1 MLQRHRGDILFTNL
15 LREILFNRETSNKF
29 FFFFFIPRW
38 LCLLSDNQTVFK
50 FTRRSF
56 QIVTLVFS
64 LLCLFIRIDWITRIT
79 ICCSLF
85 SSFFFFFKSS
95 IREIRVLLNRIKEN
109 RHEKFFCFLRDIF
122 PDLFIHLLRSC
133 TETYFYRRVVT
144 TWWCLTFL

>member
-1 MLQRHRGDILFTNL
+1 MIFY
-15 LREILFNRETSNKF
+15 LRISWEKFSLIETSNKF
-29 FFFFFIPRW
+29 FFFFLYLDGFVCCPTIK
-38 LCLLSDNQTVFK
+38 LYLNLLAAVFK
-50 FTRRSF
+50 
-56 QIVTLVFS
+56 
-64 LLCLFIRIDWITRIT
+64 LLL
-79 ICCSLF
+79 LF
-85 SSFFFFFKSS
+85 SPFCVFLFESTGLHALQFAVPFFLLFFFFFKSS